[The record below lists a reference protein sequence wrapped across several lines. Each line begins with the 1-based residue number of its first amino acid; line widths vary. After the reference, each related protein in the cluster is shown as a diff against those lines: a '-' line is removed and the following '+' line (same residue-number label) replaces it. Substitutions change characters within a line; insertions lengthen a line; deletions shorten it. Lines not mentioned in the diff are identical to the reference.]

1 MRCTRL
7 TRIAQEEEIQ
17 SRFFFKN
24 HILSI
29 GDGGGHLFV
38 GHTDVGIDFF
48 CKYDFL
54 ILKRYEKGMTLVK
67 VCE

>member
-17 SRFFFKN
+17 SRFFFKY

-38 GHTDVGIDFF
+38 GHTDVLKVGIDF
-48 CKYDFL
+48 L
-54 ILKRYEKGMTLVK
+54 
-67 VCE
+67 